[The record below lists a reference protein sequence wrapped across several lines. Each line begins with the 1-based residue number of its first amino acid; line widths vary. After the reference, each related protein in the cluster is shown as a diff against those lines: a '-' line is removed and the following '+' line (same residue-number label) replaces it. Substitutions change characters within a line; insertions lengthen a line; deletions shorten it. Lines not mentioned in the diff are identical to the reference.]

1 MHILFV
7 CTGNICRSPTAER
20 LVTAYAEANLPDPT
34 ELTASSVGIHA
45 VVGNPMEP
53 TAEMVLSGLGGDGR
67 NFRARQIT
75 EDQVAA
81 ADVIFTMTRHHRNKV
96 LNGSP
101 RTLPR
106 TFTLREA
113 QALLSAVRV
122 DALSDPADLTQRG
135 RDLVAEMG
143 RLRATRIH
151 SARRSDDI
159 GDPIGRDIDTFLRI
173 GDDIAESLLPWLA
186 VCCGVDQNA
195 HSSV

>member
-1 MHILFV
+1 VHILFV

-81 ADVIFTMTRHHRNKV
+81 ADVILTMTRHHRNKV

>member
-1 MHILFV
+1 LFV

-81 ADVIFTMTRHHRNKV
+81 ADVILTMTRHHRNKV

>member
-20 LVTAYAEANLPDPT
+20 LVTAYAATHLPDPS
-34 ELTASSVGIHA
+34 ELTASSAGTHA

-53 TAEMVLSGLGGDGR
+53 TAAMVLAGLGGDAR

-75 EDQVAA
+75 EEQVAA
-81 ADVIFTMTRHHRNKV
+81 ADVIFTMTRQHRHKV

-113 QALLSAVRV
+113 HALLAAVSV
-122 DALSDPADLTQRG
+122 DSLPDPDDLTRRG
-135 RDLVAEMG
+135 RQLVAEMG
-143 RLRATRIH
+143 RLRATRIPN
-151 SARRSDDI
+151 SKRSDDI
-159 GDPIGRDIDTFLRI
+159 GDPIGRDVDTFLRI
-173 GDDIAESLLPWLA
+173 GDDIAVSLLAWLA
-186 VCCGVDQNA
+186 VCCGIKNA
-195 HSSV
+195 PSSV

>member
-81 ADVIFTMTRHHRNKV
+81 ADVILTMTRHHRNKV